1 MDIRRTILL
10 MIFAFSLLMLWNNW
24 QMESGNGSL
33 FDTSTTSSTNKPIAQ
48 TPQSSASTPNGVPQA
63 PVMNQGS
70 QSAPALV
77 VPPTTALSKP
87 FVVKTDVLQLTFD
100 LIGAQIVQAELLKF
114 PSTEDKSK
122 PTLLLE
128 QTPAHTYVVQ
138 TGLTGAPEGQ
148 SYPTHLSSFTPITSE
163 TEMTG
168 DTLPV
173 SFVAESDGVRLTK
186 TFTLHRGTYAID
198 VDHKIENLTASSINP
213 SVYLQISRDGRDP
226 ENTSSFYHTFTGPA
240 VYTEAGKFQ
249 KISFS
254 DIEKNKTEFVKQA
267 DNGWIAMIQH
277 YFVTAWVPVQG
288 QQRYYDMAEVQ
299 KDIFAVRAIE
309 PVGTVEPSN
318 PMTVKSS
325 LWVGPQ
331 DQSSLEALAPGLD
344 LVVDYG
350 WLTII
355 AKPLFILMTWL
366 HSILGNWGWTIV
378 ALTVVVKAIFYPLS
392 AASYKS
398 MAKMKQVAPRLTALR
413 EKFGG
418 DKQKLNMA
426 MMEMYKTEKINPLG
440 GCLPIVVQIPV
451 FISLYWVLLASVE
464 MRGAQWVLW
473 VDDLSV
479 RDPFFILP
487 AVMMA
492 TMFLQMSLNPKPP
505 DPMQAKVMMFMPVI
519 FGGMMFFFPAGLVL
533 YWCVNNTLSIAQQW
547 YITQKINKAQA
558 VVHR

>member
-24 QMESGNGSL
+24 QVKTGSGSL
-33 FDTSTTSSTNKPIAQ
+33 FSPSTVSSTNNTSAQ
-48 TPQSSASTPNGVPQA
+48 APQPSVNSVGVPQA
-63 PVMNQGS
+63 PVTQGTPASS
-70 QSAPALV
+70 QLV
-77 VPPTTALSKP
+77 VPPSASQSKP

-100 LIGAQIVQAELLKF
+100 LIGAQIIQAELLKF
-114 PSTEDKSK
+114 PSMSDKTK

-138 TGLTGAPEGQ
+138 TGLTGSPAGQ
-148 SYPTHLSSFTPITSE
+148 SYPTHLSVFTPIT
-163 TEMTG
+163 TDTVMTG

-198 VDHKIENLTASSINP
+198 VEHKVENLTSASINP
-213 SVYLQISRDGRDP
+213 SVYLQISRDGGDP

-240 VYTEAGKFQ
+240 IYTEQGKFQ

-254 DIEKNKTEFVKQA
+254 DIEKKKTDFVKQA

-288 QQRYYDMAEVQ
+288 KDRYYDMAEVQ
-299 KDIFAVRAIE
+299 KGIFAVRAIE
-309 PVGTVEPSN
+309 PVGTVDTSN
-318 PMTVKSS
+318 PVTMKSS

-331 DQSSLEALAPGLD
+331 DQSSLEALAPSLD

-350 WLTII
+350 WFTII
-355 AKPLFILMTWL
+355 AKPLFTLMTWL

-398 MAKMKQVAPRLTALR
+398 MAKMKLVAPRLKALR
-413 EKFGG
+413 EKFGD

-426 MMEMYKTEKINPLG
+426 MMDMYKTEKINPLG
-440 GCLPIVVQIPV
+440 GCLPVVVQIPV

-464 MRGAQWVLW
+464 MRGAPWVLW

-479 RDPFFILP
+479 RDPLFILP
-487 AVMMA
+487 AIMTA
-492 TMFLQMSLNPKPP
+492 TMFLQMRLNPTPP
-505 DPMQAKVMMFMPVI
+505 DPMQARVMMFMPLI

-533 YWCVNNTLSIAQQW
+533 YWCVNNILSIAQQW
-547 YITQKINKAQA
+547 YVTKKIAEAQA

>member
-1 MDIRRTILL
+1 
-10 MIFAFSLLMLWNNW
+10 
-24 QMESGNGSL
+24 
-33 FDTSTTSSTNKPIAQ
+33 
-48 TPQSSASTPNGVPQA
+48 
-63 PVMNQGS
+63 
-70 QSAPALV
+70 
-77 VPPTTALSKP
+77 
-87 FVVKTDVLQLTFD
+87 
-100 LIGAQIVQAELLKF
+100 
-114 PSTEDKSK
+114 
-122 PTLLLE
+122 
-128 QTPAHTYVVQ
+128 
-138 TGLTGAPEGQ
+138 
-148 SYPTHLSSFTPITSE
+148 
-163 TEMTG
+163 MTG
-168 DTLPV
+168 DTLPI

-198 VDHKIENLTASSINP
+198 VEHKIENLTSSSINP

-240 VYTEAGKFQ
+240 IYTEQGKFQ

-254 DIEKNKTEFVKQA
+254 DIEKNKADFVKQA

-288 QQRYYDMAEVQ
+288 QERYYDMAEVQ
-299 KDIFAVRAIE
+299 KGIFAVRAIE
-309 PVGTVEPSN
+309 PVGKVETSN
-318 PMTVKSS
+318 PVTIKSS

-331 DQSSLEALAPGLD
+331 DQSSLEALAPNLN

-350 WLTII
+350 WFTII

-398 MAKMKQVAPRLTALR
+398 MAKMKLVAPRLKSLR
-413 EKFGG
+413 EKFGD

-426 MMEMYKTEKINPLG
+426 MMDMYKTEKINPLG
-440 GCLPIVVQIPV
+440 GCLPVVVQIPV

-464 MRGAQWVLW
+464 MRGAPWVLW

-479 RDPFFILP
+479 RDPLFILP
-487 AVMMA
+487 AIMTA
-492 TMFLQMSLNPKPP
+492 TMFLQMKLNPTPP
-505 DPMQAKVMMFMPVI
+505 DPMQARVMMFMPLI

-533 YWCVNNTLSIAQQW
+533 YWCVNNILSIAQQW
-547 YITQKINKAQA
+547 YVTKKIAAAQA